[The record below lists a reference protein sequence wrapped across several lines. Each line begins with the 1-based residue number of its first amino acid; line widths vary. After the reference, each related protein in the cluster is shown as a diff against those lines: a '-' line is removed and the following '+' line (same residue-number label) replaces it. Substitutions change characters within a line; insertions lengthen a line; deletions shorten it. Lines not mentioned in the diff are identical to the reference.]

1 MDDQAHPVYQWI
13 ITGPFHTAFF
23 IVMGVISVV
32 SSSALILS
40 IYASRSS
47 EIGAYRYLILCFAV
61 GDIVTSIM
69 HAVALP
75 HLHMTS
81 TGYWYLPRND
91 WIFFSKGGIV
101 VLVVTFVY
109 IASRS
114 CFDRFRPITWVALS
128 TVIYVLYMG
137 ALFGVSLY
145 ALMPSDYSRSVAPR
159 FFIDLYGMDAS
170 DPNSGYLLVTLKR
183 LDAEGNLSWH
193 APTLIALSVAGTLLA
208 GTAAAIFLCICLINA
223 HMKTLSFAP
232 KTRKLQRQLYKVLLI
247 QTSVPCVF
255 CYIPLAIMLFLPLTG
270 ADIGSFGTILVM
282 ITAIFPS
289 IEGLIVILMIPLFR
303 RAILRFLHI
312 AFETKMTFYMA
323 NPAKVSSE
331 INTRGSIPRI

>member
-1 MDDQAHPVYQWI
+1 
-13 ITGPFHTAFF
+13 
-23 IVMGVISVV
+23 MGVISVV

-61 GDIVTSIM
+61 GDIVT
-69 HAVALP
+69 
-75 HLHMTS
+75 
-81 TGYWYLPRND
+81 
-91 WIFFSKGGIV
+91 
-101 VLVVTFVY
+101 
-109 IASRS
+109 
-114 CFDRFRPITWVALS
+114 
-128 TVIYVLYMG
+128 
-137 ALFGVSLY
+137 
-145 ALMPSDYSRSVAPR
+145 SVAPR

-193 APTLIALSVAGTLLA
+193 APTLIALSVA
-208 GTAAAIFLCICLINA
+208 
-223 HMKTLSFAP
+223 
-232 KTRKLQRQLYKVLLI
+232 
-247 QTSVPCVF
+247 
-255 CYIPLAIMLFLPLTG
+255 G

-323 NPAKVSSE
+323 NPAKKETYADVDDLTALVENVHNWTIDHSTSSAV
-331 INTRGSIPRI
+331 TRDLRWTATHYYKGLPRYHLQSISRPEGGVECASQRRRRAKERSQFT